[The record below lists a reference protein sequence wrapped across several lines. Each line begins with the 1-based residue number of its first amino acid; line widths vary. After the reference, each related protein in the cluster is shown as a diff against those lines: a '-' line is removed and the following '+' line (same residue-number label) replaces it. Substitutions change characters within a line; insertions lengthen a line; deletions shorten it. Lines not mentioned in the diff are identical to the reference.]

1 MAEKVQKKNTS
12 DRIQIANLN
21 RLNKTAALISSKN
34 NWFYLAIILINLV
47 SIFVAWL
54 VESNGNG
61 VATGVLSS
69 LDYKYLYLLLISMII
84 IAILKL
90 VPDYVYLY
98 TKSKGRKFGSV
109 FVGNVIREYYRT
121 LTISAEATDSLY
133 MEKLKS
139 SKINENT
146 AREMVNTSGVAS
158 RLSSVLY
165 SFVVILLG
173 TIFVFEST
181 NVFLYIVAIL
191 GFVLNLLYVLV
202 ILYFDKFKA
211 KYLLIIGGL
220 CKFLYGI
227 KLVKDYEKLYNTLVV
242 KLMQYGTVFKNN
254 KMYMFSQI
262 LCGVV
267 IKFVTH
273 LMIFFVVGALN
284 LTSWEILIS
293 ILFNCVVLDIVV
305 GFIPTP
311 KGTLVYELL
320 FLMLFRTI
328 FISGYVLYGMIAY
341 RIIRYFAIQIV
352 FGIGYL
358 CGIRKQLKTINK
370 QLADKINSNV

>member
-1 MAEKVQKKNTS
+1 M
-12 DRIQIANLN
+12 
-21 RLNKTAALISSKN
+21 
-34 NWFYLAIILINLV
+34 F
-47 SIFVAWL
+47 
-54 VESNGNG
+54 
-61 VATGVLSS
+61 
-69 LDYKYLYLLLISMII
+69 
-84 IAILKL
+84 
-90 VPDYVYLY
+90 LY

-220 CKFLYGI
+220 CKFLYRI

-242 KLMQYGTVFKNN
+242 KLMQYGIVFKNN

-273 LMIFFVVGALN
+273 LMLFFVVGALN

-341 RIIRYFAIQIV
+341 RIVRYFAVQIV

-370 QLADKINSNV
+370 QLTDKINSKD